1 MKTNWTCLAITE
13 RRGGRPHISPK
24 EGIPMSRHSASSSHT
39 SPRPLICHHWL
50 PNTSRW
56 QACAEG
62 YMQDVA
68 LTLRKLPRSP
78 SLQLVLGLIW
88 LFCTAWANS
97 ARAALHPHMFATVST
112 GSNHE
117 LAFER

>member
-1 MKTNWTCLAITE
+1 
-13 RRGGRPHISPK
+13 
-24 EGIPMSRHSASSSHT
+24 
-39 SPRPLICHHWL
+39 
-50 PNTSRW
+50 
-56 QACAEG
+56 
-62 YMQDVA
+62 MQDVA

-78 SLQLVLGLIW
+78 SLRLVLGLIW

-117 LAFER
+117 LAFERLRLRLC